1 MDNMMWI
8 AILVVGVGA
17 CYTLSDWIRAKHG
30 YPITDDNGK
39 LVRKEDDARLIALQ
53 EENAAL
59 KASLA
64 DMETRVATLEKI
76 ATDPAD
82 RLSREIERL
91 G

>member
-1 MDNMMWI
+1 MENMMWI

-17 CYTLSDWIRAKHG
+17 CYTLSDWIRARHG

-39 LVRKEDDARLIALQ
+39 LVHKQDEGKVTKLEA
-53 EENAAL
+53 ENADL
-59 KASLA
+59 KAKIA
-64 DMETRVATLEKI
+64 QMEERMRTMEKI
-76 ATDPAD
+76 VTDPAD